1 MMQGIFDLP
10 SQISSQIEIDR
21 SAITSVDG
29 SHHAGSHRLPWS
41 LDGQRSAHR
50 RIHPHRTY
58 HEVYAMHLQLVGSQ
72 LGHRYRPIHIP
83 FQITA
88 TY

>member
-50 RIHPHRTY
+50 RIHP
-58 HEVYAMHLQLVGSQ
+58 
-72 LGHRYRPIHIP
+72 P
-83 FQITA
+83 
-88 TY
+88 